1 MIMCFLYNLPNFPL
15 EIWFHKTNDPPVPLR
30 KNTVSPSL
38 FPARGTNE
46 NLGTQFDK
54 YGNPSV
60 RQEKSVRFHSG
71 HVAAARHS
79 CRRSASDH
87 GMRNNCRYLL
97 VSEDPPYSPAA
108 TDSSFHIVCL
118 TKAGVM
124 CFFGRN
130 LLTSQQEN
138 FIILDTVEG
147 LPAKES

>member
-1 MIMCFLYNLPNFPL
+1 M
-15 EIWFHKTNDPPVPLR
+15 VPRCLCH
-30 KNTVSPSL
+30 KNTAPSSL
-38 FPARGTNE
+38 FPAQYASGT
-46 NLGTQFDK
+46 LRAQFDK

-118 TKAGVM
+118 TKGGVM
-124 CFFGRN
+124 CFFEGN
-130 LLTSQQEN
+130 LLTSQPEN
-138 FIILDTVEG
+138 FIILDTADG
-147 LPAKES
+147 FP